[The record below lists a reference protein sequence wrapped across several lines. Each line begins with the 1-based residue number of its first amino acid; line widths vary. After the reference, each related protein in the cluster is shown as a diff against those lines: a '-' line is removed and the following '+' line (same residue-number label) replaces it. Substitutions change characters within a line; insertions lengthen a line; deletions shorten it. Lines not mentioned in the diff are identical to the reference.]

1 MAEFQKELQVNPDDF
16 LSHAQLGY
24 VALSQHR
31 LQDAERDLTRAAELN
46 PNDADVFMSLGQL
59 YVETGRSEEAESA
72 LRKSIA
78 LTSDLSHNNYQ
89 VQRAHYLL
97 ARLLLQTNRVD
108 EGKKEMQLSQELL
121 KLSAPHNQNQAHTM
135 SGNDMGDNVQL
146 RSDKYLAQLAT
157 QALNHAEAAENEL
170 RPSIADSYNN
180 IGVISAIDKDYAAA
194 CDFFEKAYKW
204 NPTLDGLDYN
214 WGRAAYS
221 GRLYDRAA
229 APLDRY
235 IQLHSDDAA
244 MRSAL
249 GISLFLTRDYGRAA
263 KVLAPIAYRVDAAPA
278 LAFMYAQSLVDSG
291 EYENGIAQLRE
302 LSARD
307 TQNASYHRVLGKAL
321 THSKSYTEAAQ
332 ELKSALRIDPS
343 DVQTKY
349 DLALTLVQIGK
360 ADEAQTQ
367 LEELAQLG
375 SMNPDVYYRL
385 GKLQLEKA
393 DTKSAI
399 LSFQKAVG
407 LSPES
412 EMVHLELA
420 SAYRRDARL
429 ADADREM
436 KLAETIRDS
445 RGSTHQ

>member
-1 MAEFQKELQVNPDDF
+1 
-16 LSHAQLGY
+16 
-24 VALSQHR
+24 
-31 LQDAERDLTRAAELN
+31 
-46 PNDADVFMSLGQL
+46 
-59 YVETGRSEEAESA
+59 
-72 LRKSIA
+72 
-78 LTSDLSHNNYQ
+78 
-89 VQRAHYLL
+89 
-97 ARLLLQTNRVD
+97 
-108 EGKKEMQLSQELL
+108 
-121 KLSAPHNQNQAHTM
+121 
-135 SGNDMGDNVQL
+135 
-146 RSDKYLAQLAT
+146 
-157 QALNHAEAAENEL
+157 
-170 RPSIADSYNN
+170 
-180 IGVISAIDKDYAAA
+180 
-194 CDFFEKAYKW
+194 
-204 NPTLDGLDYN
+204 
-214 WGRAAYS
+214 
-221 GRLYDRAA
+221 
-229 APLDRY
+229 
-235 IQLHSDDAA
+235 
-244 MRSAL
+244 
-249 GISLFLTRDYGRAA
+249 
-263 KVLAPIAYRVDAAPA
+263 
-278 LAFMYAQSLVDSG
+278 
-291 EYENGIAQLRE
+291 
-302 LSARD
+302 
-307 TQNASYHRVLGKAL
+307 VLGKAL